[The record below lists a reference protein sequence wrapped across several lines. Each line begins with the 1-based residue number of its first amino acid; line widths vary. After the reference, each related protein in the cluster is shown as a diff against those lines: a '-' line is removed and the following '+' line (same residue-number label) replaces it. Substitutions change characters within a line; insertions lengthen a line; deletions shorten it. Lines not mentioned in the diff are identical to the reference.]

1 LLLSFLGLGAGEGEG
16 RGGVVLPE
24 VPVQQEAASQVR
36 HEVHHAEDSGCEIE
50 GLQAVR
56 RPGLGHRA
64 DKLSYGCSYKQKRK
78 HAGHYCFR
86 EVPVDG
92 EGDGLPEV
100 EEVHE
105 GPQSGSHEGGHH
117 HEQEPVRA
125 RGPGRGGARHAQDAE
140 GQLYELNNSGGGFE
154 VAHIELDART
164 AGGGGRH
171 IGGGRGGGGGL
182 VVGHAEGGVC

>member
-36 HEVHHAEDSGCEIE
+36 HEVHHAEDPCEYVSGGFASIGAELHDGGNE
-50 GLQAVR
+50 VQHSRDAGVE
-56 RPGLGHRA
+56 
-64 DKLSYGCSYKQKRK
+64 KL
-78 HAGHYCFR
+78 R